1 MSFPL
6 TSPRSS
12 AARIRVRYA
21 ETDKMGVVYYA
32 NYLVWFEVGRCEWL
46 RATGSTYRQLE
57 GDGTILPVLEAR
69 CEYRRPVRYDD
80 EVEIRTRATLLSPA
94 RVRFDYDIVP
104 AGSANPSATGFTE
117 HCGVDP
123 EGRPRRLPPALRR
136 LFE

>member
-1 MSFPL
+1 MSVPL
-6 TSPRSS
+6 VSPRVS

-32 NYLVWFEVGRCEWL
+32 NYLAWFEVGRCEWL
-46 RATGSTYRQLE
+46 RSTGSSYRQIE
-57 GDGTILPVLEAR
+57 AEGTILPVLEAR
-69 CEYRRPVRYDD
+69 CEYHRPVRYDD

-104 AGSANPSATGFTE
+104 VGASAPSASGHTE

-123 EGRPRRLPPALRR
+123 SGRPRRLPPGLRR
-136 LFE
+136 LFA

>member
-1 MSFPL
+1 MTFPL
-6 TSPRSS
+6 TSPRVS
-12 AARIRVRYA
+12 AARVRVRYA

-46 RATGSTYRQLE
+46 RATGSSYRQIE
-57 GDGTILPVLEAR
+57 VDGTILPVLEAH
-69 CEYRRPVRYDD
+69 CDYRRPVRYDD
-80 EVEIRTRATLLSPA
+80 EVDIRTQATLLSPA

-104 AGSANPSATGFTE
+104 VGAQEPSARGYTE

-123 EGRPRRLPPALRR
+123 EGRPRRLPPVLRR

>member
-1 MSFPL
+1 MTYPVV
-6 TSPRSS
+6 SPRQS
-12 AARIRVRYA
+12 AARVRVRYA

-46 RATGSTYRQLE
+46 RVTGSSYRQLE
-57 GDGTILPVLEAR
+57 EGGTVLPVLAAH

-80 EVEIRTRATLLSPA
+80 DVEVRTRATMLSPA
-94 RVRFDYDIVP
+94 RVRFDYEIFPNGAPDPTAI
-104 AGSANPSATGFTE
+104 GYTE

-123 EGRPRRLPPALRR
+123 EGRPRRLPPFLRR